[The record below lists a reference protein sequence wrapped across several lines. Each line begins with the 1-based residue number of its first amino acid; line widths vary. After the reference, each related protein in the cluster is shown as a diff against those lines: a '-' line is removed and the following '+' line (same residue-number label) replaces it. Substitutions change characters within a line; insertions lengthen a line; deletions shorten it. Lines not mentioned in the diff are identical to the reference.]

1 MSRIKIL
8 PEILSNKIAAG
19 EVIERPAS
27 VVKELVENALDAE
40 STRIIIEL
48 GNAGKSLIRVSD
60 NGAGMNR
67 DEALLA
73 LERYATSKI
82 HTDAD
87 LFEIRT
93 LGFRGEA
100 LPSIASVSRFSV
112 ETRVPQADAG
122 TRVVVDGG
130 KIRDV
135 GEIGAPAGT
144 QMVVRDLFF
153 NTPARRKFMKTASTE
168 MGHIADTVARIALAW
183 PGVFFR
189 LIHNGKTVKNWP
201 IADPADRVADVLGGQ
216 LRGALHDIHGAGN
229 GVCAAGWAASAHMA
243 RSTSRGLY
251 VYVNH
256 RFIRSRAIQ
265 HAVMAGYG
273 NQLMKGRFPVAVVF
287 LTVPF
292 DQVDVNVHPT
302 KHEVRFANT
311 RGIHQLV
318 QIAVSTALQKADAT
332 QWAADDV
339 PPVPAA
345 EVLSTYDAS
354 APEMSRPRPPVVLP
368 SVRPTGKAPERPPV
382 TPPTAVAQA
391 RHREPE
397 DQASLWRRKPFA
409 DLRVIGQFHDTYI
422 LCESDNR
429 ELILIDQ
436 HAAHERVRYEQLTEK
451 SAAGP
456 RDVQRLLIPE
466 TIELGYE
473 EAQVLQSLIGD
484 LDDMGLEIEPFGG
497 NTYVVKSVPAMLA
510 GREVRPLIVE
520 IVEKITDVGFG
531 SGPEAALDQ
540 VRKLMAC
547 HHALRANQKLT
558 GPQIQALLSQ
568 LDSCHTPSHCP
579 HGRPTWIRWGLSE
592 IEKSFRRIV

>member
-1 MSRIKIL
+1 MPRIKIL

-27 VVKELVENALDAE
+27 VVKELVENALDAD

-100 LPSIASVSRFSV
+100 LPSIASVSRFTV
-112 ETRVPQADAG
+112 ETRIPQAESG
-122 TRVVVDGG
+122 TRIVVDGG

-144 QMVVRDLFF
+144 QMAVRDLFF
-153 NTPARRKFMKTASTE
+153 NTPARRKFMKTAGTE

-201 IADPADRVADVLGGQ
+201 IADPIDRVADVLGGK

-229 GVCAAGWAASAHMA
+229 GVSAAGWVASAHMA

-273 NQLMKGRFPVAVVF
+273 NQLMKGRFPVAVLF

-302 KHEVRFANT
+302 KHEVRFADT
-311 RGIHQLV
+311 RRVHQLV
-318 QIAVSTALQKADAT
+318 QRAVSTTLQKANAA
-332 QWAADDV
+332 QWAVDDV
-339 PPVPAA
+339 SPAPAA
-345 EVLSTYDAS
+345 EDLAAYDAP
-354 APEMSRPRPPVVLP
+354 APARARPRSPDVFSIVRSTEKSPEP
-368 SVRPTGKAPERPPV
+368 SRA
-382 TPPTAVAQA
+382 TPPTAVAKAQP
-391 RHREPE
+391 REPE
-397 DQASLWRRKPFA
+397 AQASLWRRKPFA

-436 HAAHERVRYEQLTEK
+436 HAAHERVRYEQLTK
-451 SAAGP
+451 KNAGGP

-466 TIELGYE
+466 TVELGFE
-473 EAQVLQSLIGD
+473 EAKVLQSLIGD

-510 GREVRPLIVE
+510 GRDVSPLIVE
-520 IVEKITDVGFG
+520 IVEKIADVGFG

-568 LDSCHTPSHCP
+568 LDSCDAPSHCP
-579 HGRPTWIRWGLSE
+579 HGRPTWIRWGLLE